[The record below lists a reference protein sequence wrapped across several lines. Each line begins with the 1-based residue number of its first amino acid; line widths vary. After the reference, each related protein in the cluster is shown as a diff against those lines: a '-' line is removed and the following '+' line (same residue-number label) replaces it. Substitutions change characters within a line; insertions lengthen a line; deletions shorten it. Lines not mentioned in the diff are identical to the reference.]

1 MRNNNEFTQKLIWLN
16 DVETHERWVCPLYAI
31 HNNGYHL
38 YMSSNATQNFF
49 VDVRRITDWK
59 RVVYSKFKYN
69 HGKCATIQYYPFI
82 HHGHV
87 GEVRRRF
94 KRPANFSIGIVRW
107 QTSRVGVHETLY
119 FFELERKAVAF
130 SIIEPLEWGSLEGS
144 RQIMF

>member
-1 MRNNNEFTQKLIWLN
+1 MRNSNEITQKLIWLN
-16 DVETHERWVCPLYAI
+16 DVETHERWVRPLYAV

-38 YMSSNATQNFF
+38 YMSSSAAQNFL
-49 VDVRRITDWK
+49 VKVRSITDWK

-94 KRPANFSIGIVRW
+94 KRPAHFSIATVSW
-107 QTSRVGVHETLY
+107 QTFSVGVHETLY
-119 FFELERKAVAF
+119 LFELERKVEAV
-130 SIIEPLEWGSLEGS
+130 SIIQPLEWSSLEGS
-144 RQIMF
+144 RLIMF